1 MNILWIIVAG
11 AAAGVLSGLFGVGGG
26 AIFVPALV
34 LLFGFEQTTAEGTSL
49 LAMIPVAGL
58 GAWVQHKSGL
68 VQVRSAATV
77 GLVAGVGVAV
87 GAVVANHLPETTLRR
102 VFAVFLV
109 IMAGQLLFRS
119 HKKRVERLNAE
130 AASGDGTV

>member
-1 MNILWIIVAG
+1 MNVLWIIIAG
-11 AAAGVLSGLFGVGGG
+11 GAAGVLSGLFGVGGG

-58 GAWVQHKSGL
+58 GAWVQHKAGL
-68 VQVRSAATV
+68 VQVRSAGTV
-77 GLVAGVGVAV
+77 GLVAGVGVVV

-102 VFAVFLV
+102 IFAVFLV

-119 HKKRVERLNAE
+119 HKKRAERLNDQ

>member
-1 MNILWIIVAG
+1 MNVLWIILAG
-11 AAAGVLSGLFGVGGG
+11 GAAGVLSGLFGVGGG

-77 GLVAGVGVAV
+77 GLVAGLGVVV
-87 GAVVANHLPETTLRR
+87 GAVVANHLPEITLRR
-102 VFAVFLV
+102 IFAVFLV
-109 IMAGQLLFRS
+109 IMAGQLLLRS
-119 HKKRVERLNAE
+119 NKTRVERLNAE
-130 AASGDGTV
+130 SASGDGTV